1 MLQVVLVVVM
11 MSSANGK
18 PHIEGVVTKN
28 YPSIEECEKYESTE
42 KTTFKGKQVY
52 IVRSCVV
59 DYK

>member
-18 PHIEGVVTKN
+18 PHIEGVITKN
-28 YPSIEECEKYESTE
+28 YDTIEECEKYESTE
-42 KTTFKGKQVY
+42 QTVFQGKPVY